1 MAGSLGR
8 VKTPFGQ
15 SGKLRLRGAPVRQA
29 VMSDSE
35 ITLKITP
42 PRLPRAAV
50 ERERL
55 LEFWD
60 DVYERTAIQLVAPAG
75 FGKTTVL
82 LQWRRRWLEHGA
94 VVAWLGCDAED
105 DPARFVTAL
114 SRSVSNASGRLGTGS
129 TRSGIAALTDLL
141 SEIAQRGGQTVIVI
155 DEAERLPAAT
165 VRTCVQYL
173 LLNAPANLSVAI
185 GSRTALPLR
194 VAELAAKGNL
204 ATLSTDDLR
213 LRFEESL
220 SILERSLG
228 PKLTLDERALL
239 HEATEGWPIGLQLA
253 IAMAEHD
260 ADPGAAVRSLS
271 ARRGHLQEY
280 FVESLLSRL
289 PASEVALLT
298 RIAILDDVNAELC
311 ELVSGQPDGAAQ
323 LKQIVGETPIVV
335 VGEDADWIRLHP
347 LARDFLL
354 SRFEQ
359 LPRHEQS
366 ELHARV
372 SHWYARHERFHE
384 AARHALA
391 AGDEPL
397 AQTYASRSLWTLGT
411 QGKIAEA
418 REWLERIPAT
428 MLARDSEQ
436 KVGAAFVRA
445 ATDRNAEALPIARE
459 VIDDPTASL
468 ASRVEASRVAA
479 GATIY
484 ADHLGLLPEL
494 LARWLPLLPDHAEP
508 LYVVSS
514 LNTRAMA
521 ALHAG
526 ATHTQR
532 ELLDQAARHG
542 EAGSLR
548 LAAGLARMLRAV
560 SHLWDGNPELAAATL
575 RHAVA
580 QSEQESGR
588 RSMVASLQ
596 ASVLAAAL
604 LRVGRP
610 GDALSL
616 LANRLDVI
624 ERWGAPD
631 NILLAY
637 QTLARIALGE
647 GDERRALQVLEEM
660 DALAERRQLPRLRI
674 HSLADRIRIHAP
686 HNARETIN
694 ALTNALD
701 ETVAV
706 MQRDEFRPLLPECQL
721 AAAIAKADAA
731 LARHAVD
738 EAERLLDAGD
748 VLATSLRRHGD
759 TRSIMTLRSVVAW
772 KRGDEKAKPLLKEAI
787 HLATVAGDAWLLVH
801 AHPLALDMAK
811 DWEAGIIAAEPKR
824 VRAVKLAATPRP
836 AVERPLLVR
845 NGVLTSKESEVLGL
859 LARGLSNKAI
869 ARILDVS
876 GETVKWHLKN
886 LFQKLSATTR
896 KHAVDRARLLGLL
909 QEG

>member
-1 MAGSLGR
+1 
-8 VKTPFGQ
+8 
-15 SGKLRLRGAPVRQA
+15 
-29 VMSDSE
+29 MSDSE

-42 PRLPRAAV
+42 PRLSRAAV

-60 DVYERTAIQLVAPAG
+60 DVHERTAIQLIAPAG

-82 LQWRRRWLEHGA
+82 LQWRRRWLAHGA
-94 VVAWLGCDAED
+94 IVAWVGCDGED

-114 SRSVSNASGRLGTGS
+114 VRSVRNASGRTGPGS
-129 TRSGIAALTDLL
+129 SRSGLEALTDLL
-141 SEIAQRGGQTVIVI
+141 SEIAQRGAQTVIVI
-155 DEAERLPAAT
+155 DEAERLPTAT

-173 LLNAPANLSVAI
+173 LLNAPANLSVTIA
-185 GSRTALPLR
+185 SRVALPLR

-220 SILERSLG
+220 WILEKSLG

-253 IAMAEHD
+253 IAMVEHD
-260 ADPGAAVRSLS
+260 PDPGSAVRSLS
-271 ARRGHLQEY
+271 ARRGHLQGY

-289 PASEVALLT
+289 PEPTVALLT
-298 RIAILDDVNAELC
+298 RVAILDDLNAELC
-311 ELVSGQPDGAAQ
+311 ELVSGQPDGDAQ
-323 LKQIVGETPIVV
+323 LQQIIGETPIVI
-335 VGEDADWIRLHP
+335 VGEDTDWIRLHP

-359 LPRHEQS
+359 LPRTEQS
-366 ELHARV
+366 QLHVRV

-391 AGDEPL
+391 AGDELL

-411 QGKIAEA
+411 QGQIAEA
-418 REWLERIPAT
+418 REWLERIPPA
-428 MLARDSEQ
+428 MLARDSGL
-436 KVGAAFVRA
+436 KLGAAFVLA
-445 ATDRNAEALPIARE
+445 ATDRNAEALPIARD
-459 VIDDPTASL
+459 VIDDPAASPQ
-468 ASRVEASRVAA
+468 SRVEASRVAA

-494 LARWLPLLPDHAEP
+494 LERWLPMLPDHAEP
-508 LYVVSS
+508 LYAVSS

-526 ATHTQR
+526 ATRTLR
-532 ELLDQAARHG
+532 ELLDQAAHHG
-542 EAGSLR
+542 EAGPLR
-548 LAAGLARMLRAV
+548 LAAGLSRMLRGM
-560 SHLWDGNPELAAATL
+560 SHLWDGNPDQAAATL
-575 RHAVA
+575 RHVVA

-588 RSMVASLQ
+588 RSMIASLQ

-610 GDALSL
+610 GEALPL

-624 ERWGAPD
+624 EQWGAPD

-637 QTLARIALGE
+637 QTLARTALGE
-647 GDERRALQVLEEM
+647 GDELRALQVLEQM
-660 DALAERRQLPRLRI
+660 DALAERRHLPRLRI
-674 HSLADRIRIHAP
+674 HSLADRIRIYAP
-686 HNARETIN
+686 HNAQETISS
-694 ALTNALD
+694 LTKALD
-701 ETVAV
+701 QAV
-706 MQRDEFRPLLPECQL
+706 TEMQRDELRPLLPECQL
-721 AAAIAKADAA
+721 VAAIAKADAA

-738 EAERLLDAGD
+738 EAERLLDVGD
-748 VLATSLRRHGD
+748 ALAKSLRRDGD
-759 TRSIMTLRSVVAW
+759 VRSIMVLRSVVAW
-772 KRGDEKAKPLLKEAI
+772 RRGDESARPLLKEAI
-787 HLATVAGDAWLLVH
+787 HLATMAGDAWLLVH

-811 DWEAGIIAAEPKR
+811 DWEAGIVVEPKR
-824 VRAVKLAATPRP
+824 ARAVKLAGAPRP

-845 NGVLTSKESEVLGL
+845 SGVLTSKESEVLDL
-859 LARGLSNKAI
+859 LAKGLSNKAI

-896 KHAVDRARLLGLL
+896 KHAVDRARLLGVL
-909 QEG
+909 QDG

>member
-1 MAGSLGR
+1 
-8 VKTPFGQ
+8 
-15 SGKLRLRGAPVRQA
+15 
-29 VMSDSE
+29 MSDSE

-42 PRLPRAAV
+42 PRLSRAAV

-60 DVYERTAIQLVAPAG
+60 DVHERTAIQLIAPAG

-82 LQWRRRWLEHGA
+82 LQWRRRWLAHGA
-94 VVAWLGCDAED
+94 IVAWVGCDGED

-114 SRSVSNASGRLGTGS
+114 VRSVRNASGRSGPGS
-129 TRSGIAALTDLL
+129 SRSGLEALTDLL
-141 SEIAQRGGQTVIVI
+141 SEIAQRGAQTVIVI
-155 DEAERLPAAT
+155 DEAERLPTAT

-173 LLNAPANLSVAI
+173 LLNAPANLSVTIA
-185 GSRTALPLR
+185 SRVALPLR

-220 SILERSLG
+220 WILEKSLG

-253 IAMAEHD
+253 IAMVEHD
-260 ADPGAAVRSLS
+260 PDPGSAVRSLS
-271 ARRGHLQEY
+271 ARRGHLQGY

-289 PASEVALLT
+289 PEPTVALLT
-298 RIAILDDVNAELC
+298 RVAILDDLNAELC
-311 ELVSGQPDGAAQ
+311 ELVSGQPDGDAQ
-323 LKQIVGETPIVV
+323 LQQIIGETPIVI
-335 VGEDADWIRLHP
+335 VGEDTDWIRLHP

-359 LPRHEQS
+359 LPRTEQS
-366 ELHARV
+366 QLHVRV

-391 AGDEPL
+391 AGDELL

-411 QGKIAEA
+411 QGQIAEA
-418 REWLERIPAT
+418 REWLERIPPA
-428 MLARDSEQ
+428 MLARDSGL
-436 KVGAAFVRA
+436 KLGAAFVLA
-445 ATDRNAEALPIARE
+445 ATDRNAEALPIARD
-459 VIDDPTASL
+459 VIDDPAASPQ
-468 ASRVEASRVAA
+468 SRVEASRVAA

-494 LARWLPLLPDHAEP
+494 LERWLPMLPDHAEP
-508 LYVVSS
+508 LYAVSS

-526 ATHTQR
+526 ATRTLR
-532 ELLDQAARHG
+532 ELLDQAAHHG
-542 EAGSLR
+542 EAGPLR
-548 LAAGLARMLRAV
+548 LAAGLSRMLRGM
-560 SHLWDGNPELAAATL
+560 SHLWDGNPDQAAATL
-575 RHAVA
+575 RHVVA

-588 RSMVASLQ
+588 RSMIASLQ

-610 GDALSL
+610 GEALPL

-624 ERWGAPD
+624 EQWGAPD

-637 QTLARIALGE
+637 QTLARTALGE
-647 GDERRALQVLEEM
+647 GDELRALQVLEQM
-660 DALAERRQLPRLRI
+660 DALAERRHLPRLRI
-674 HSLADRIRIHAP
+674 HSLADRIRIYAP
-686 HNARETIN
+686 HNAQETISS
-694 ALTNALD
+694 LTKALD
-701 ETVAV
+701 QAV
-706 MQRDEFRPLLPECQL
+706 TEMQRDELRPLLPECQL
-721 AAAIAKADAA
+721 VAAIAKADAA

-738 EAERLLDAGD
+738 EAERLLDVGD
-748 VLATSLRRHGD
+748 ALAKSLRRDGD
-759 TRSIMTLRSVVAW
+759 VRSIMVLRSVVAW
-772 KRGDEKAKPLLKEAI
+772 RRGDESARPLLKEAI
-787 HLATVAGDAWLLVH
+787 HLATMAGDAWLLVH

-811 DWEAGIIAAEPKR
+811 DWEAGIVVEPKR
-824 VRAVKLAATPRP
+824 ARAVKLAGAPRP

-845 NGVLTSKESEVLGL
+845 SGVLTSKESEVLDL
-859 LARGLSNKAI
+859 LAKGLSNKAI

-896 KHAVDRARLLGLL
+896 KHAVDRARLLGVL
-909 QEG
+909 QDG